1 MQSTQREVYENAQKE
16 KDERRESE
24 KKKCFDDWREFYL
37 QLFGSVKRKSDL
49 RTYSENETGDIY
61 MPEGWNHFPKYAIR
75 YIYNRMLHILVA
87 VEMEHRLLINFLN
100 TRTNIVTNITIFP
113 DMTVRSTC
121 GGDIHM
127 LIPFPEK
134 LAQTLYCNLIQTFT
148 DMRACDRPP
157 KIMSRT
163 KQHSNPWD
171 GLTERRTT
179 DVYSILEEDNVTKVD
194 RSQDIQTFGNENT
207 RFDESNTPGTRRASW
222 ADMKPQTANA
232 EIMKPL
238 KSRLDET
245 AEPVKEAIVSYVE
258 AMVNNWFRLY
268 GTEIMKSG
276 KTAIQDL
283 AEQRIM
289 IERYMNFVKP
299 VSEPKKGFVIYNS
312 RVTLDDSKH
321 TIFGESAKRETKG
334 LQNGS
339 DARTELAKSL
349 TETAQPTSK
358 MVSKPGTDVDFRCH
372 GGVEANKA
380 EDKNKLKIN
389 RNNYQHVRPKVSSGI
404 RKERITQKPV
414 VQSGKKSA
422 ESVAPA
428 SQINTNF
435 KDKHIQSKVFTGKEA
450 SKPVLKKKKSK
461 PKLIS
466 SSFGELLLEKEIKK
480 AYEISKLNTDNRIPS
495 SSRKKWGSST
505 NSTTQNSSTN
515 NEGKSKHKRSKLKTN
530 TPSSKSPKHNAS
542 KQSGKS
548 SIDVA
553 ESSPLKKIRF
563 SLPTNLNTNWPSI
576 YKNLETLLK
585 TSFPFRE
592 QAREGGGDKS
602 PKDTNSSSSLLQTIE
617 EHFAKQI
624 EAKRLELLEQV
635 RRRKLHGIM
644 ETQEEIEVKNKF
656 SIIEDESKEKD
667 VGYFVQP
674 ADEWSQWEFKKRL
687 REIQE
692 RDLMTTLNNKT
703 PNYVE

>member
-1 MQSTQREVYENAQKE
+1 
-16 KDERRESE
+16 
-24 KKKCFDDWREFYL
+24 
-37 QLFGSVKRKSDL
+37 
-49 RTYSENETGDIY
+49 
-61 MPEGWNHFPKYAIR
+61 
-75 YIYNRMLHILVA
+75 
-87 VEMEHRLLINFLN
+87 
-100 TRTNIVTNITIFP
+100 
-113 DMTVRSTC
+113 
-121 GGDIHM
+121 
-127 LIPFPEK
+127 
-134 LAQTLYCNLIQTFT
+134 
-148 DMRACDRPP
+148 
-157 KIMSRT
+157 
-163 KQHSNPWD
+163 
-171 GLTERRTT
+171 
-179 DVYSILEEDNVTKVD
+179 
-194 RSQDIQTFGNENT
+194 
-207 RFDESNTPGTRRASW
+207 
-222 ADMKPQTANA
+222 
-232 EIMKPL
+232 MKPL

-321 TIFGESAKRETKG
+321 AVFGESAKRETKG

-592 QAREGGGDKS
+592 QAREGGGGAVLESKENLNNNTVFKNNLTKIVLNKDLDFSIEQPLQKPNKTQNIFDLDKS